1 VALARLQGPQGKN
14 LPVIRNRLEAPQRLS
29 CGGVI
34 MLTIRNVFAVLV
46 VCFFAFPARGQVTGT
61 GVPARI
67 VVTVEGAQ
75 KDAAPPNIAR
85 NDVMVYLDNERM
97 RVTDWTSVQNDRAG
111 LQLWLLIDDGTDT
124 ALGTQLEDLRRFV
137 LEQPSTTQVGIGY
150 LRNGTVQVEQKPTAD
165 HALAAKT
172 IRLPLGQ
179 PGISASPYLA
189 LIDLI
194 QKWPSADQAREV
206 LMITSGIDPDYGPGP
221 SNPYLERAIDSAQR
235 AGVVVH
241 SIYFGSAGHFGHSLW
256 QINWGQ
262 NYLSQLAEET
272 GGELFWLGTSNP
284 VSFAPYL
291 NELNQRF
298 RGQYILTFMAQ
309 GNRGNRRVKL
319 KTEVPHVTLVGPSRV
334 YLPSGK

>member
-1 VALARLQGPQGKN
+1 
-14 LPVIRNRLEAPQRLS
+14 
-29 CGGVI
+29 
-34 MLTIRNVFAVLV
+34 MLTIRNAIRNVCAVLV
-46 VCFFAFPARGQVTGT
+46 VGFLANATRAQDQATSSGALV
-61 GVPARI
+61 RI
-67 VVTVEGAQ
+67 VVTVEGK
-75 KDAAPPNIAR
+75 KDAAPPNLAP
-85 NDVMVYLDNERM
+85 NDVLVYLDNERM
-97 RVTDWTSVQNDRAG
+97 RITDWTPVQNDRTG
-111 LQLWLLIDDGTDT
+111 FELWLLIDDGTDT

-137 LEQPSTTQVGIGY
+137 REQPSTTHVGIGY
-150 LRNGTVQVEQKPTAD
+150 LRNGTVQVQQKPTED
-165 HALAAKT
+165 HALAAKA

-221 SNPYLERAIDSAQR
+221 SNPYLDRAIETAQR

-241 SIYFGSAGHFGHSLW
+241 SIYFAGGGHFGNSLW

-272 GGELFWLGTSNP
+272 GGELFWRESSNP

-291 NELNQRF
+291 NELNQHF
-298 RGQYILTFMAQ
+298 REQHVLTFVAQ
-309 GNRGNRRVKL
+309 GSPGYRRTKF
-319 KTEVPHVTLVGPSRV
+319 KTEIPHVMLVGPSKV
-334 YLPSGK
+334 YVPGGK

>member
-1 VALARLQGPQGKN
+1 MLM
-14 LPVIRNRLEAPQRLS
+14 IRK
-29 CGGVI
+29 
-34 MLTIRNVFAVLV
+34 VFAFLV
-46 VCFFAFPARGQVTGT
+46 VCFVAGPVRAQDQRTGS
-61 GVPARI
+61 GVPVRI
-67 VVTVEGAQ
+67 LVTVEGK
-75 KDAAPPNIAR
+75 KDAAPPNLTR
-85 NDVMVYLDNERM
+85 DDVMVYMDNQRM
-97 RVTDWTSVQNDRAG
+97 RVNDWTPVQNDRIG

-124 ALGTQLEDLRRFV
+124 ALGTQLEDLRRFL
-137 LEQPSTTQVGIGY
+137 LEQSSTTQVGIGY

-194 QKWPSADQAREV
+194 QKWPSGDQAREV
-206 LMITSGIDPDYGPGP
+206 LMITSGIDPEYGPGP
-221 SNPYLERAIDSAQR
+221 SNPYLDRAIEAAQR

-241 SIYFGSAGHFGHSLW
+241 SIYFSGAGHFGHSLW

-272 GGELFWLGTSNP
+272 GGELFWLGTPNP

-291 NELNQRF
+291 NELNEHF
-298 RGQYILTFMAQ
+298 RGQHVLTFLAQ
-309 GNRGNRRVKL
+309 GNPGYRRVKL
-319 KTEVPHVTLVGPSRV
+319 KTEVPHVMLMGPSKV
-334 YLPSGK
+334 YVPGSK